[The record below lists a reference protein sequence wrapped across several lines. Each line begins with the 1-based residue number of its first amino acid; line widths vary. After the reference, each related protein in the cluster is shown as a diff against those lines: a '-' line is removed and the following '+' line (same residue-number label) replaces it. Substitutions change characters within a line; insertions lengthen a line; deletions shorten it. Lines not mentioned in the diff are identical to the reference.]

1 MQIMVAFDN
10 SRNAKLALTQVVS
23 MFRKL
28 EPIILLVSVVENP
41 GDSTDS
47 NEALFAEEAAEMRAG
62 VDKALEFC
70 KKEGLIAQAI
80 LAEGDARK
88 MILAATKKHS
98 PDILVVARHSHQP
111 DAGFIAKSLTYFI
124 DEVDYMTFGSV
135 SAFLARRAECPLLIL
150 PS

>member
-1 MQIMVAFDN
+1 MQIMIAYDD
-10 SRNAKLALTQVVS
+10 SRNAKLALTQVIS

-41 GDSTDS
+41 GDSTDANS
-47 NEALFAEEAAEMRAG
+47 ALFDQEEAELKQGLNTAM
-62 VDKALEFC
+62 EFC

-80 LAEGDARK
+80 LAEGDPRK
-88 MILAATKKHS
+88 MILAATKKHT
-98 PDILVVARHSHQP
+98 PDLLVVARHSHQP

-124 DEVDYMTFGSV
+124 DEVDYMTFGKV